1 MRALIA
7 EKNWKFKFPSNME
20 AAISSQFLIVS
31 RRSTWSMREF
41 LHSSLFHFSFEV
53 DWTWF
58 HGRYLLSVIKYVAID
73 SETFHFKQFSQ
84 KKIWNYFFCSNVSID
99 FVSWWGAADW
109 VHFHSIHSWRF
120 SSNFGA
126 YYRWLQLWTACVD
139 TSYESVIG
147 GCTARSSKLANV
159 RKFKFY

>member
-99 FVSWWGAADW
+99 CVSWWGAADW
-109 VHFHSIHSWRF
+109 VHCSF
-120 SSNFGA
+120 SFNTFLKVFLKFRGLLS
-126 YYRWLQLWTACVD
+126 LITALD
-139 TSYESVIG
+139 SVCGYFIWVSDWWVHG
-147 GCTARSSKLANV
+147 KIQQT
-159 RKFKFY
+159 RKCKEI